1 MGVIVSCGVF
11 RHFRNF
17 KCCLPW
23 YRPLL
28 HCMTPFPGY
37 IIMQHTAAFT
47 PPHLLQPTRQSG
59 WLWTWLDA
67 VKKTSN
73 QAAEAAAW
81 APRQYWFSAGVSEDV
96 TSVARRRGGHRGVIK
111 EGLVILVSRSPAG
124 GLWGRALIST
134 NRFLMRASQALQP
147 HQFPN
152 PPLVLTRDNPT
163 VVSRRKKYFLIQKN
177 GIGLQIEIGTNNSDS
192 LVFKRGEQQKM
203 DGVEMVLG
211 QCTVLPAEEIS
222 PMMRLPPMLK
232 PDSLIMASSPSQ
244 LTPLSTSSPDAA

>member
-11 RHFRNF
+11 WHFRNF

-73 QAAEAAAW
+73 QAVEAAAW
-81 APRQYWFSAGVSEDV
+81 APRQYWFSAGVSEHV

-124 GLWGRALIST
+124 RLWGRALIST
-134 NRFLMRASQALQP
+134 NRFLIRASQALQP

-163 VVSRRKKYFLIQKN
+163 VVGKNISSFRKMESACKFKSEPTTPIPSCLKGESSRKWMGWKWSWDNARFSRQKRSRRWW
-177 GIGLQIEIGTNNSDS
+177 
-192 LVFKRGEQQKM
+192 VFR
-203 DGVEMVLG
+203 
-211 QCTVLPAEEIS
+211 QCW
-222 PMMRLPPMLK
+222 
-232 PDSLIMASSPSQ
+232 SLIV
-244 LTPLSTSSPDAA
+244 